1 MKTSQLLLVMLFSI
15 AVAACG
21 GGGEGGGS
29 GGSPA
34 PGGSTAAAI
43 SAIATAYTEKLST
56 GAITSFS
63 PLTVSGGATPYTYS
77 YTGTLAS
84 GIKFSTST
92 GVISGTSTQANM
104 TVDSIVVSVKDAN
117 NVAAKTTSTVTVE
130 TVNGTV
136 YIFANCSTAC

>member
-1 MKTSQLLLVMLFSI
+1 MKTTTLFWVMLFSI

-21 GGGEGGGS
+21 GAGGA
-29 GGSPA
+29 GGSPT

-43 SAIATAYTEKLST
+43 SAIATAYTEKLGT
-56 GAITSFS
+56 GTAITSFS
-63 PLTVSGGATPYTYS
+63 PLTVSGGVTPYTYS

-84 GIKFSTST
+84 GLSFSTST
-92 GVISGTSTQANM
+92 GVISGTPTQANL

-130 TVNGTV
+130 TVNTV